1 MGRIV
6 RSSAPSTLIAREI
19 AIGEAV
25 AQGADAEGSPPTK
38 KTEQKQGDQY
48 LERVVKY
55 IPAEVVA
62 FFIFVNSILGDAID
76 KAMGIATPEK
86 FPQLL
91 SNALDTSKMAGM
103 SVWTISW
110 IMVFLCLVLSPMYL
124 LTQRDPDDPQERL
137 GLNATMAVLAFPV
150 WAYAV
155 DAVAFRPWHDGA
167 LASIVLAAF
176 SIVSGA
182 VSPQLIAWFK
192 DRFKRSQ

>member
-6 RSSAPSTLIAREI
+6 RSSAPSGVSKREI
-19 AIGEAV
+19 VIGKAV
-25 AQGADAEGSPPTK
+25 AQGAKSDSP
-38 KTEQKQGDQY
+38 TEETAAKQGDQY

-55 IPAEVVA
+55 IPAEIVA

-76 KAMGIATPEK
+76 KVMVAATPEK
-86 FPQLL
+86 YPQLL
-91 SNALDTSKMAGM
+91 SNALDTTTMAGM

-110 IMVFLCLVLSPMYL
+110 IVVALCLIMSPIYL
-124 LTQRDPDDPQERL
+124 VTLRNPDDPQERL
-137 GLNATMAVLAFPV
+137 SLNATMAVLAFPV

-167 LASIVLAAF
+167 LASIVLATF

-182 VSPQLIAWFK
+182 ISPQLISWLRGLVKGGSA
-192 DRFKRSQ
+192 